1 MAPHGNPSVQK
12 LISERQ
18 LPSHLHRRTSVRF
31 PSPIS
36 FISGNW
42 NVRHTCWSIMTEGT
56 NKQHAVFIVL
66 ITYDDLWY
74 SSRFLFFW
82 LLLFFCF
89 FLQELNNFKLSPPA
103 CEVLN
108 SNAETER
115 KLDRW
120 RRAGWGLTG
129 NLFLVGPSTVW
140 RDDEDEKNTANRWW
154 RCRRGRGWTRQRNI
168 GGVGGVEEEAVKE
181 KNNTVLRESQNMT
194 WQS

>member
-56 NKQHAVFIVL
+56 NKQHAALIVL

-74 SSRFLFFW
+74 SLRFLFFVSVVF
-82 LLLFFCF
+82 LGFFTWVEQ
-89 FLQELNNFKLSPPA
+89 LQTLATSVWGFKFKRRNGE
-103 CEVLN
+103 EVGQVEE
-108 SNAETER
+108 SRMST
-115 KLDRW
+115 DRESVSGRPEYSMEGW
-120 RRAGWGLTG
+120 RRWKKYSKQMVEVQTRKRM
-129 NLFLVGPSTVW
+129 NKT
-140 RDDEDEKNTANRWW
+140 EKHW
-154 RCRRGRGWTRQRNI
+154 
-168 GGVGGVEEEAVKE
+168 GVGGVEEEAVKE
-181 KNNTVLRESQNMT
+181 KNNTVLRESRNMT